1 MREKTSVQERFWNA
15 LEKVAQPRT
24 ILILI
29 VLLALASVVDRS
41 FSLAFD
47 AARGA
52 PALPLR

>member
-1 MREKTSVQERFWNA
+1 MQERFWNA